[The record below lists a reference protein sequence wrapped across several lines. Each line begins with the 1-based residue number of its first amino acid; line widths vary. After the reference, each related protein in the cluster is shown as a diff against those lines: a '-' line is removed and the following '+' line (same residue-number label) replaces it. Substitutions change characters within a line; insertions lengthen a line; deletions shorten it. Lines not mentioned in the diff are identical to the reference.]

1 MRYRHRCGCEVDE
14 ERFSRAFWTSL
25 SANRRRHEHGMS
37 HRPDMSDNELDLSDR
52 RGVKY
57 EDDMATDSAPTRE
70 HGVEKLLH
78 PALMNAVLLLGCHF
92 ATSNGSTSSSGMTAR
107 DPSRL
112 PTCAEQRPSRSP
124 EAPQYSHSPTPR
136 DIPRLLQF
144 TRLALESSLNCAD
157 RLHDFLLATSLLVY
171 YYFATGRISEA
182 QYHSAGLAGFVG
194 ACKLNELDV
203 SDRTANSREARMLID
218 APRDRVEVE
227 ERVCL
232 FWNVFVLNKYAA
244 LVYGTMSALRDEV
257 RSSNSVPHPWCS

>member
-1 MRYRHRCGCEVDE
+1 
-14 ERFSRAFWTSL
+14 
-25 SANRRRHEHGMS
+25 MS
-37 HRPDMSDNELDLSDR
+37 HVPDMYEGDSDR
-52 RGVKY
+52 SDDRWAKY

-70 HGVEKLLH
+70 HGGEKLIH

-92 ATSNGSTSSSGMTAR
+92 ATLNGSPSAMTAR
-107 DPSRL
+107 GASRL
-112 PTCAEQRPSRSP
+112 PSLPQQRSSRSS
-124 EAPQYSHSPTPR
+124 ETPQGSNSPTPR
-136 DIPRLLQF
+136 DLSRLLQF

-203 SDRTANSREARMLID
+203 SYRTVGNREARMLID

-227 ERVCL
+227 ERACL

-244 LVYGTMSALRDEV
+244 LVYGTMSALRDDV
-257 RSSNSVPHPWCS
+257 CSSNSVPLTCS